1 MPGCA
6 PGGPAAGT
14 PGEAVPVLAPLGSL
28 AAGGSPGGRPAL
40 GLLAAR
46 SLDKQKAEYDLL

>member
-1 MPGCA
+1 MR

-14 PGEAVPVLAPLGSL
+14 PSEAVPVLAPLGSL

-40 GLLAAR
+40 GLLAGR